1 MNRRFMARAVLCTTL
16 LSVILGGSVAAQE
29 SFRVELGRDG
39 ETLGDMRPVFLKF
52 ESRPL
57 PAISPEEVARRY
69 QKLFEKSD
77 EPEVRIDALNRLNN
91 IRDRSGQD
99 IGFSDEQ
106 QLAIYEEALASYE
119 NILARGSFSG
129 RLDELLYQMA
139 KAHALTGQHEESI
152 QRLRQLAGLYPRSP
166 LVPEARFRI
175 AEAAYNAGQFQEAET
190 GYRQLIDGDGHQDLA
205 MKARYMMGWSQFKQ
219 GATAWSRAAKTFM
232 GLLDQ
237 QLPSE
242 VTLQDPPQSGLDM
255 IEDSFRVLALMAAR
269 SDDAATLAA
278 WLGSREPAAWPH
290 LLYDRLADLH
300 ALEGRFDRA
309 DGINQAF
316 ARNYPEHFASP
327 DFLAQSVDYW
337 GMAGAP
343 GKARE
348 ARADYVTRYQ
358 SKQQYAALSRQQQ
371 ALWQGYARFLGDY
384 HYAAGADHQAAGR
397 GPQAE
402 QGWSSA
408 ADYYEMLAV
417 HSGDAS
423 KLLHLAGDARLQ
435 AGNRDKALAN
445 YRSAAY
451 GSNDSDQP
459 YAEAAEA
466 GWAAVKVLR
475 SNLEDD
481 AAGSARGALAELS
494 GEEQTFSK
502 AFAEDPRLSGLRAD
516 LANRWYEVGAY
527 DEALA
532 YARSTLVLESAKT
545 EERYATWL
553 VTARVRQRTGEF
565 GLEER
570 AWRQALLLVD
580 KAPDLA
586 TTPDEPE
593 QIREQLATAIYRQ
606 GERAAAS
613 GDTAVAVAHFQRVN
627 SVVPNTEIAIRARF
641 DASNALLKASEWQT
655 AINELN
661 RFRLDYPAHEL
672 TEEVSE
678 KLIYAYRESRQPLKA
693 AGELMVASERA
704 QDPWPLKLRAAALY
718 HQAGEMAERNALYVD
733 WLAVAPV
740 PDTAADHVQQQT
752 MRQRLIESGA
762 DVARQ
767 QKALVAREAASQWHS
782 EETLLW
788 AGKAALALGA
798 SVAQEFTAIRLEH
811 PLERALER
819 KQTVMEQAQAYFLE
833 AESFAGETVASEV
846 LYRRAELYRTLAA
859 DLMASEV
866 PAELNEL
873 EAMQY
878 QMLLEEEAWP
888 LEERAMEL
896 HSRNHGRI
904 ASQGFDEWIG
914 QSLEALAVMHPGR
927 YDRELRWMSWNM
939 EENEGA

>member
-1 MNRRFMARAVLCTTL
+1 MNRQFMRRSSLA
-16 LSVILGGSVAAQE
+16 VILISAIQGGNVAAQE

-57 PAISPEEVARRY
+57 PAISPKEVARRY

-106 QLAIYEEALASYE
+106 QSAVYEEALASYE
-119 NILARGSFSG
+119 SILARGSFSG
-129 RLDELLYQMA
+129 KLDELLYQMA

-152 QRLRQLAGLYPRSP
+152 QRLRQLVGLYPRSS

-175 AEAAYNAGQFQEAET
+175 AEAAYNAGEYQEAET
-190 GYRQLIDGDGHQDLA
+190 GYRQLIEGDGHQDLA
-205 MKARYMMGWSQFKQ
+205 MKARYMLGWSQFKQ
-219 GATAWSRAAKTFM
+219 GPAAWNRSAETFM
-232 GLLDQ
+232 ALLDQ

-242 VTLQDPPQSGLDM
+242 ATLLDPPQSGLDM

-269 SDDAATLAA
+269 SDNSETLAE
-278 WLGSREPAAWPH
+278 WLGNRAPVAWPH

-300 ALEGRFDRA
+300 ALEGRFDLA
-309 DGINQAF
+309 VGINQAF
-316 ARNYPEHFASP
+316 AGNYPEHSASP

-337 GMAGAP
+337 RMAGDTV
-343 GKARE
+343 KARE
-348 ARADYVTRYQ
+348 ARADYVARYQ
-358 SKQQYAALSRQQQ
+358 SQPEYLELRGQQQ
-371 ALWQGYARFLGDY
+371 ALWQDYARFLGDY
-384 HYAAGADHQAAGR
+384 HYAAQDWTLAAG
-397 GPQAE
+397 
-402 QGWSSA
+402 
-408 ADYYEMLAV
+408 YYEVLAG
-417 HSGDAS
+417 HSGDTG

-435 AGNRDKALAN
+435 AGNRDKALEN

-451 GSNDSDQP
+451 GARGSGQP
-459 YAEAAEA
+459 YADAAEA
-466 GWAAVKVLR
+466 GWAAIKVLR
-475 SNLEDD
+475 STLEES
-481 AAGSARGALAELS
+481 AAGADRGVLAELS
-494 GEEQTFSK
+494 SEEQQFGNTF
-502 AFAEDPRLSGLRAD
+502 AQDARLSGLRAD
-516 LANRWYEVGAY
+516 LANRWYEIGAQ

-532 YARSTLVLESAKT
+532 YARSTLVLESANN
-545 EERYATWL
+545 EERYAAWL
-553 VTARVRQRTGEF
+553 VTARVRQRTGEY

-570 AWRQALLLVD
+570 AWRQALMLVD
-580 KAPDLA
+580 KAPDVA
-586 TTPDEPE
+586 TTQDEPE

-606 GERAAAS
+606 GEKAAAS

-627 SVVPNTEIAIRARF
+627 SVVPDSEIAIRARF

-672 TEEVSE
+672 TDEVSE
-678 KLIYAYRESRQPLKA
+678 KLVYAYRESRQPLKA
-693 AGELMVASERA
+693 AGELMAASERA
-704 QDPWPLKLRAAALY
+704 QNPWPLRLRAAALY
-718 HQAGEMAERNALYVD
+718 HQAGELPERNALYVD
-733 WLAVAPV
+733 WLAVAPD

-752 MRQRLIESGA
+752 MRQRLIESGI
-762 DVARQ
+762 DSARQ
-767 QKALVAREAASQWHS
+767 QKALVTREAASQWHS

-798 SVAQEFTAIRLEH
+798 SVAQGFAAIRLEH

-819 KQTVMEQAQAYFLE
+819 KQRAMEQAQAYFLE

-939 EENEGA
+939 EDNDGV

>member
-1 MNRRFMARAVLCTTL
+1 MNRQFMRR
-16 LSVILGGSVAAQE
+16 LSLAVILISAIQGGNVAAQE

-57 PAISPEEVARRY
+57 PAISPKEVARRY

-106 QLAIYEEALASYE
+106 QSAVYEEALASYE
-119 NILARGSFSG
+119 SILARGSFSG
-129 RLDELLYQMA
+129 KLDELLYQMA

-152 QRLRQLAGLYPRSP
+152 QRLRQLVGLYPRSS

-175 AEAAYNAGQFQEAET
+175 AEAAYNTGEYQEAET
-190 GYRQLIDGDGHQDLA
+190 GYRQLIEGDGHQDLA
-205 MKARYMMGWSQFKQ
+205 MKARYMLGWSQFKQ
-219 GATAWSRAAKTFM
+219 GPAAWNRSAETFM
-232 GLLDQ
+232 ALLDQ
-237 QLPSE
+237 HLPSE
-242 VTLQDPPQSGLDM
+242 ATLLDPPQTGLDM

-269 SDDAATLAA
+269 TDNSATLAA
-278 WLGSREPAAWPH
+278 WLGNRAPVAWPH

-300 ALEGRFDRA
+300 ALEGRFDLA
-309 DGINQAF
+309 VGINQAF
-316 ARNYPEHFASP
+316 AGNYPEHSAAP

-337 GMAGAP
+337 RMAGDTS
-343 GKARE
+343 KARE
-348 ARADYVTRYQ
+348 ARADYVARYQ
-358 SKQQYAALSRQQQ
+358 SQPEYQELKGQQQ
-371 ALWQGYARFLGDY
+371 ALWQDYALFLGDY
-384 HYAAGADHQAAGR
+384 HYAAQDWTSAAG
-397 GPQAE
+397 
-402 QGWSSA
+402 
-408 ADYYEMLAV
+408 YYEALAG
-417 HSGDAS
+417 HSGDTG

-435 AGNRDKALAN
+435 AGNRHKALEN

-451 GSNDSDQP
+451 GARGYGQP
-459 YAEAAEA
+459 YADAAEA
-466 GWAAVKVLR
+466 GWAAIKVLR
-475 SNLEDD
+475 STLEES
-481 AAGSARGALAELS
+481 AAGAYRGVLAELS
-494 GEEQTFSK
+494 SEEQQFGNTF
-502 AFAEDPRLSGLRAD
+502 AQDARLSGLRAD

-532 YARSTLVLESAKT
+532 YARSTLVLESANN
-545 EERYATWL
+545 EERYAAWL
-553 VTARVRQRTGEF
+553 VTARVRQRTGEY

-570 AWRQALLLVD
+570 AWRQALMLVGS
-580 KAPDLA
+580 APDLA
-586 TTPDEPE
+586 TTQDEPE

-606 GERAAAS
+606 GEKAAAS

-627 SVVPNTEIAIRARF
+627 SVLPDSEIAIRARF

-672 TEEVSE
+672 TDEVSE
-678 KLIYAYRESRQPLKA
+678 KLVYAYHESRQPLKA
-693 AGELMVASERA
+693 AGELMAASERA
-704 QDPWPLKLRAAALY
+704 QNPWPLKLRAAALY
-718 HQAGEMAERNALYVD
+718 HQAGELPERNALYVD
-733 WLAVAPV
+733 WLAVAPD
-740 PDTAADHVQQQT
+740 PDAAADHVQQQT

-762 DVARQ
+762 DSVRQ
-767 QKALVAREAASQWHS
+767 QKAMVTREAASQWHS

-798 SVAQEFTAIRLEH
+798 SVAQEFAGIRLEH

-819 KQTVMEQAQAYFLE
+819 KQKAMEQAQAYFLE

-866 PAELNEL
+866 PSELNEL

>member
-1 MNRRFMARAVLCTTL
+1 MNRQFMRR
-16 LSVILGGSVAAQE
+16 LSLAVILISAIQGGNVAAQE

-57 PAISPEEVARRY
+57 PAISPKEVARRY

-106 QLAIYEEALASYE
+106 QSAVYEEALASYE
-119 NILARGSFSG
+119 SILARGSFSG
-129 RLDELLYQMA
+129 KLDELLYQMA

-152 QRLRQLAGLYPRSP
+152 QRLRQLVGLYPRSS

-175 AEAAYNAGQFQEAET
+175 AEAAYNAGEFQEAET
-190 GYRQLIDGDGHQDLA
+190 GYRQLIEGDGHQDLA
-205 MKARYMMGWSQFKQ
+205 MKARYMLGWSQFKQ
-219 GATAWSRAAKTFM
+219 GPAAWNRSAETFM
-232 GLLDQ
+232 ALLDQ

-242 VTLQDPPQSGLDM
+242 ATLLDPPQSGLDM

-269 SDDAATLAA
+269 SDNSETLAE
-278 WLGSREPAAWPH
+278 WLGNRAPVAWPH

-300 ALEGRFDRA
+300 ALEGRFDLA
-309 DGINQAF
+309 IGINQAF
-316 ARNYPEHFASP
+316 AGNYPEHSASP

-337 GMAGAP
+337 RMAADTV
-343 GKARE
+343 KARE
-348 ARADYVTRYQ
+348 ARADYVARYQ
-358 SKQQYAALSRQQQ
+358 SQPEYQELKGQQQ
-371 ALWQGYARFLGDY
+371 ALWQDYARFLGDY
-384 HYAAGADHQAAGR
+384 HYAAQDWTSAAG
-397 GPQAE
+397 
-402 QGWSSA
+402 
-408 ADYYEMLAV
+408 YYEALAG
-417 HSGDAS
+417 HSGDTG

-435 AGNRDKALAN
+435 AGNRDKALEN

-451 GSNDSDQP
+451 GARGSGQP
-459 YAEAAEA
+459 YADAAEA
-466 GWAAVKVLR
+466 GWAAIKVLR
-475 SNLEDD
+475 STLEES
-481 AAGSARGALAELS
+481 AAGAYRGVLAELS
-494 GEEQTFSK
+494 SEEQQFGNTF
-502 AFAEDPRLSGLRAD
+502 AQDARLSGLRAD
-516 LANRWYEVGAY
+516 LANRWYEIGAQ

-532 YARSTLVLESAKT
+532 YARSTLVLESANN
-545 EERYATWL
+545 EERYAAWL
-553 VTARVRQRTGEF
+553 VTARVRQRTGEY

-570 AWRQALLLVD
+570 AWRQALMLVD
-580 KAPDLA
+580 KAPDVA
-586 TTPDEPE
+586 TTQDEPE

-606 GERAAAS
+606 GEKAAAS

-627 SVVPNTEIAIRARF
+627 SVVPDSEIAIRARF

-672 TEEVSE
+672 TDEVSE
-678 KLIYAYRESRQPLKA
+678 KLVYAYRESRQPLKA
-693 AGELMVASERA
+693 AGELMAASERA
-704 QDPWPLKLRAAALY
+704 QNPWPLRLRAAALY
-718 HQAGEMAERNALYVD
+718 HQASELPERNALYVD
-733 WLAVAPV
+733 WLAVAPD

-752 MRQRLIESGA
+752 MRQRLIESGVDA
-762 DVARQ
+762 ARQ
-767 QKALVAREAASQWHS
+767 QKALVTREAASPWHS

-798 SVAQEFTAIRLEH
+798 SVAQGFAAIRLEH

-819 KQTVMEQAQAYFLE
+819 KQVAMEQAQAYFLE

-939 EENEGA
+939 EDNDGV

>member
-1 MNRRFMARAVLCTTL
+1 MNRQFMRR
-16 LSVILGGSVAAQE
+16 LSLAVILISSVPGGSVAAQE

-57 PAISPEEVARRY
+57 PAISPKEVARRY

-99 IGFSDEQ
+99 IGFSDQ
-106 QLAIYEEALASYE
+106 QQSAVYEEALASYE
-119 NILARGSFSG
+119 SILARGSFSG
-129 RLDELLYQMA
+129 KLDELLHQMA
-139 KAHALTGQHEESI
+139 KAHALTGQHVESI
-152 QRLRQLAGLYPRSP
+152 QRLRQLVGLYPRSS

-175 AEAAYNAGQFQEAET
+175 AEAAYNAGEYQEAET
-190 GYRQLIDGDGHQDLA
+190 GYRQLIEGDGHQDLA
-205 MKARYMMGWSQFKQ
+205 MKARYMLGWSQFKQ
-219 GATAWSRAAKTFM
+219 GPAAWNRSAETFM
-232 GLLDQ
+232 VLLDQ
-237 QLPSE
+237 HLPSE
-242 VTLQDPPQSGLDM
+242 AALLDPPQTGLDM

-269 SDDAATLAA
+269 ADNSATLAA
-278 WLGSREPAAWPH
+278 WLGNRAPVAWPH

-300 ALEGRFDRA
+300 ALEGRFDLA
-309 DGINQAF
+309 VGINQAF
-316 ARNYPEHFASP
+316 AGNYPEHSAAP

-337 GMAGAP
+337 RMAGDTSN
-343 GKARE
+343 ARE
-348 ARADYVTRYQ
+348 ARADYVARYQ
-358 SKQQYAALSRQQQ
+358 SQPKFQELKGQQQ
-371 ALWQGYARFLGDY
+371 ALWRDYARFLGDY
-384 HYAAGADHQAAGR
+384 HYAAEDWTSAAG
-397 GPQAE
+397 
-402 QGWSSA
+402 
-408 ADYYEMLAV
+408 YYEVLAG
-417 HSGDAS
+417 HSGDTG

-435 AGNRDKALAN
+435 AGNRNKALEN

-451 GSNDSDQP
+451 GARGGGQQRYPD
-459 YAEAAEA
+459 AAEA
-466 GWAAVKVLR
+466 GWAAIKVLK
-475 SNLEDD
+475 STLEES
-481 AAGSARGALAELS
+481 AAGAARGVLAELS
-494 GEEQTFSK
+494 SEEQQFGKTFTQ
-502 AFAEDPRLSGLRAD
+502 DPRLSGLRAD
-516 LANRWYEVGAY
+516 LANRWYEVGGY

-580 KAPDLA
+580 SEPDLA

-606 GERAAAS
+606 GERAATS

-678 KLIYAYRESRQPLKA
+678 KLVYAYHESRQPLKA
-693 AGELMVASERA
+693 AGELMAASERA
-704 QDPWPLKLRAAALY
+704 QEPWPLKLRAAALY
-718 HQAGEMAERNALYVD
+718 HQAGELPERNALYVD
-733 WLAVAPV
+733 WLAVAPD
-740 PDTAADHVQQQT
+740 PDAAADHVQQQT
-752 MRQRLIESGA
+752 MRQRLIESGV
-762 DVARQ
+762 DSVRQ
-767 QKALVAREAASQWHS
+767 QKAMVTREAASQWHS

-798 SVAQEFTAIRLEH
+798 SVAQEFAAIRLEH

-819 KQTVMEQAQAYFLE
+819 KQKAMEQAQAYFLE

-866 PAELNEL
+866 PSELNEL